1 MSFIRLRLFI
11 VLAICCIWSVSAHA
25 QTIISGHVKDLQGE
39 AVAGATVLLYS
50 DSLLTP
56 PMKGYAITRKD
67 GSYSISPK
75 SGGDMWVQA
84 KCLGYKDRKVK
95 ARVMP
100 ESTDIVLEH
109 DERSL
114 SEIVV
119 KGTYT
124 GIKMAGD
131 TVKFDTGHFSNGFEN
146 SVSDILE
153 KLPGVSVSEGGNV
166 SYGGKAVDK
175 LLIDGRDLFTRE
187 SDGLVIK
194 NMPADVVAGAEIIKN
209 YKDGTPGSNY
219 GRRDNTALNIKTKG
233 LGRLSGYADA
243 SGGYKDKYNAKSFTL
258 SAGNRL
264 SLTAI
269 LSGNNTGTPVFS
281 LNDYLS
287 HMMSGGNVTASG
299 QTSIKISGAE
309 TSLLYRPDNLCKDM
323 NNMAT
328 LNAKYKAS
336 DRLEINGSLLF
347 NHSDTHSRTERD
359 ETYLSADT
367 LVRSASTTDNRGN
380 FLTAKLAADWRPTDK
395 AQLRWNIKVGMTDIS
410 LGTAATNSGTGGTK
424 YDNTAKNNGRDIE
437 SNVSLNV
444 SAGKGLLFVN
454 GNFAWNDD
462 KDRSMLTT
470 NRRLLPVDYGTANN
484 GGNDFYISQH
494 RTTRRLSIGSEAGYS
509 LNLMKCVS
517 LNASV
522 SQQHEQNTLRLTSEQ
537 TAGGEDKIQTDE
549 YSANIF
555 ARNTKGALKVNAGAS
570 VTVERSTITGR
581 QSENRIK
588 VYPSLSLSYD
598 FSNAHSLSLSLSRT
612 KNRTETAKMSALT
625 LIDSYNEMTAA
636 SAIDTPFQTGTSL
649 SINYNNYNT
658 ASQTY
663 LTVYANMQRQDHALT
678 PVVSQEGT
686 TSTVAYAYGSHAD
699 NIYAMANL
707 EKRLSAIP
715 LSIKINL
722 TANYVESPSVLNGM
736 DNTSTLKSLKAK
748 AIVASNFRS
757 MFNGEVSL
765 GYSRRISDIAS
776 SRTKTD
782 ISGIDAGGKLYVKT
796 GRLKFTASMAYSHS
810 KTDTYR
816 YDIYDLGLSAEYK
829 IRRLTLKLSAENVL
843 NLDSNSWINTLVTPY
858 YSAIERYNR
867 MPGCLMAGLKWT
879 Y

>member
-1 MSFIRLRLFI
+1 M
-11 VLAICCIWSVSAHA
+11 
-25 QTIISGHVKDLQGE
+25 
-39 AVAGATVLLYS
+39 
-50 DSLLTP
+50 
-56 PMKGYAITRKD
+56 
-67 GSYSISPK
+67 
-75 SGGDMWVQA
+75 
-84 KCLGYKDRKVK
+84 
-95 ARVMP
+95 
-100 ESTDIVLEH
+100 
-109 DERSL
+109 
-114 SEIVV
+114 
-119 KGTYT
+119 
-124 GIKMAGD
+124 
-131 TVKFDTGHFSNGFEN
+131 
-146 SVSDILE
+146 
-153 KLPGVSVSEGGNV
+153 
-166 SYGGKAVDK
+166 
-175 LLIDGRDLFTRE
+175 
-187 SDGLVIK
+187 
-194 NMPADVVAGAEIIKN
+194 
-209 YKDGTPGSNY
+209 
-219 GRRDNTALNIKTKG
+219 
-233 LGRLSGYADA
+233 
-243 SGGYKDKYNAKSFTL
+243 
-258 SAGNRL
+258 
-264 SLTAI
+264 
-269 LSGNNTGTPVFS
+269 
-281 LNDYLS
+281 
-287 HMMSGGNVTASG
+287 
-299 QTSIKISGAE
+299 
-309 TSLLYRPDNLCKDM
+309 
-323 NNMAT
+323 
-328 LNAKYKAS
+328 
-336 DRLEINGSLLF
+336 
-347 NHSDTHSRTERD
+347 
-359 ETYLSADT
+359 
-367 LVRSASTTDNRGN
+367 
-380 FLTAKLAADWRPTDK
+380 
-395 AQLRWNIKVGMTDIS
+395 
-410 LGTAATNSGTGGTK
+410 
-424 YDNTAKNNGRDIE
+424 
-437 SNVSLNV
+437 

-570 VTVERSTITGR
+570 VTVERSSITGR

-649 SINYNNYNT
+649 SLNYNNYNT

-748 AIVASNFRS
+748 AVVASNFRS

-765 GYSRRISDIAS
+765 AYSRRISDIAS
-776 SRTKTD
+776 SSIKTD
-782 ISGIDAGGKLYVKT
+782 ISGIDAGGKLYVKS

-816 YDIYDLGLSAEYK
+816 YDIYDVGLSAEYK